1 MNIFVDAMGGDN
13 APVEIVKGAVDAV
26 KEYGVPLPL
35 VGKEDIVKQ
44 ELAKYTYPQDKIKV
58 LHAETVIGFDEEPAM
73 AIRRKE
79 DSSLVVALNA
89 MKGDPDSVLIS
100 AGSTGALLSG
110 GLLKLGRIKGIKRP
124 ALAAALPK
132 DGGVVLLIDT
142 GANADCKSEYL
153 EQFAMLGHVYF
164 ESVLGK
170 KNPKVGLVNIG
181 SEEEKGSMMVKE
193 AYQLLKNSDLNFVG
207 NVEARDIPTTDVDI
221 LVCDGFTGNIV
232 LKLLEGLSSYLMKGI
247 KKSIMGSAKG
257 KIGGVLI
264 KNDLKQFKKQFDS
277 DEAGGAPFLGV
288 KGGIIKAHGSSG
300 AYAIKNAI
308 NQSIK
313 FIDND
318 VLGKI
323 TAKLQEEKAV
333 KEQEKE

>member
-1 MNIFVDAMGGDN
+1 MRAFWV
-13 APVEIVKGAVDAV
+13 
-26 KEYGVPLPL
+26 
-35 VGKEDIVKQ
+35 
-44 ELAKYTYPQDKIKV
+44 
-58 LHAETVIGFDEEPAM
+58 
-73 AIRRKE
+73 
-79 DSSLVVALNA
+79 
-89 MKGDPDSVLIS
+89 
-100 AGSTGALLSG
+100 
-110 GLLKLGRIKGIKRP
+110 
-124 ALAAALPK
+124 
-132 DGGVVLLIDT
+132 
-142 GANADCKSEYL
+142 
-153 EQFAMLGHVYF
+153 
-164 ESVLGK
+164 K

-247 KKSIMGSAKG
+247 KIHHGLCQGQDRRGAHQERPEA
-257 KIGGVLI
+257 V
-264 KNDLKQFKKQFDS
+264 QKQFDS

>member
-1 MNIFVDAMGGDN
+1 MNIYVDAMGGDN

-26 KEYGVPLPL
+26 LEYGVALTL
-35 VGKEDIVKQ
+35 VGKEDSVNK
-44 ELAKYTYPQDKIKV
+44 ELAKYTYPKEQIKV

-89 MKGDPDSVLIS
+89 MKGEPDSALIS

-142 GANADCKSEYL
+142 GANADCKADYL

-170 KNPKVGLVNIG
+170 KNPKVGLINIG
-181 SEEEKGSMMVKE
+181 TEEEKGNMMVKE

-207 NVEARDIPTTDVDI
+207 NVEARDIPTTDVDV

-232 LKLLEGLSSYLMKGI
+232 LKLLEGLSSYMMKGI
-247 KKSIMGSAKG
+247 KSSIMGSTKG
-257 KIGGVLI
+257 KIGGALI
-264 KNDLKQFKKQFDS
+264 KNDLKKFKHQFDA

-288 KGGIIKAHGSSG
+288 KGGIIKAHGSSN

-308 NQSIK
+308 HQSIK

-318 VLGKI
+318 VLGKV
-323 TAKLQEEKAV
+323 TAKLQDQGTA
-333 KEQEKE
+333 